1 MAVSTVVTTAD
12 RDVVLTDER
21 DQRQAQALMTQ
32 LAPHGARFTAVTDGQ
47 GEAVPVPDEL
57 SAIIAQVVHA
67 VAQGHVV
74 TVSAMPEELT
84 TTAAAQLLGISRP
97 TLMRKINAGVIPSHK
112 VGSHTRLRTADV
124 LQERH
129 ARRQRQLAAFTE
141 LRALEDD

>member
-1 MAVSTVVTTAD
+1 VATAD
-12 RDVVLTDER
+12 RDVVLADER
-21 DQRQAQALMTQ
+21 DQRQARALMTR
-32 LAPHGARFTAVTDGQ
+32 LPSRGARFTALTEEP

-57 SAIIAQVVHA
+57 SAIITQVVHA

-97 TLMRKINAGVIPSHK
+97 TLMRKISAGEIPSHK

-129 ARRQRQLAAFTE
+129 ARRQRQLAAFNE
-141 LRALEDD
+141 LRALEDE